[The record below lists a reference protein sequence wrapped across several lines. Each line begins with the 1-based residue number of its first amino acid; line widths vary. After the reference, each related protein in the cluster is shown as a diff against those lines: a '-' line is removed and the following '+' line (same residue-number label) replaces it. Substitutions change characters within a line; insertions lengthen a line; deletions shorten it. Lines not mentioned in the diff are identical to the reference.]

1 MADII
6 FNGICYIITCVMIF
20 VLSVIL
26 YRGSIEII
34 RNIKDDM
41 YEIEKFKKSAKYYS
55 REQLDYINYGGK
67 VDYYGRRID

>member
-1 MADII
+1 MIDII
-6 FNGICYIITCVMIF
+6 CGIITCVMMF

-41 YEIEKFKKSAKYYS
+41 YEIEKFKRSTKYYS
-55 REQLDYINYGGK
+55 SEQLDYINYGCK
-67 VDYYGRRID
+67 VDYYGRRFD